1 MAGLQPRAY
10 TAMKPSPFKGV
21 VWPHVTAC
29 QLADAAL
36 VVPLPS
42 LAAWSNRVANSPRA
56 EVHDLPQSSVAQHRL
71 GQYLLRAIRAD
82 LHEACHA
89 LP

>member
-42 LAAWSNRVANSPRA
+42 LAAWSNRVANSPRG
-56 EVHDLPQSSVAQHRL
+56 EVHDIPQSSVGGCTASS
-71 GQYLLRAIRAD
+71 RAILA
-82 LHEACHA
+82 ACYTRRPA
-89 LP
+89 

>member
-1 MAGLQPRAY
+1 
-10 TAMKPSPFKGV
+10 MKPSRFEDV

-42 LAAWSNRVANSPRA
+42 LAAWSNRVANSPRS
-56 EVHDLPQSSVAQHRL
+56 EVHSVPQSSVAQHLR
-71 GQYLLRAIRAD
+71 QYLLRAIRAD
-82 LHEACHA
+82 LHAACHA
-89 LP
+89 MP